1 MAKKFKKH
9 MMYDPKT
16 GEGYMANTYE
26 DHVRM
31 DKKGYVHEKPKPPFA
46 QTGFDISKG
55 YGGNVTSG
63 ADKWF
68 KQSFESSGGGQYGNP
83 GPGNTGYSIDWSE
96 IDFGKAALE
105 EQMNKSEGAT
115 NEQICA
121 RKGGVWNAEKG
132 ICEKKEKQET
142 EKEELIDCG
151 CGDGIQAKT
160 EKECEEKCKE
170 TNGYI
175 RKEGCTDPEATNYD
189 QYAEVDNG
197 SCVYEP
203 DQNQCAE
210 DEYWDGSKCVKK
222 STTDIPDKDVISEED
237 IDNTY
242 AQGLND
248 PFNPEVTSD
257 EDIDKINNSFTGRN
271 ENESLIPGIDPNNS
285 YNRAIGGGEFKSFK
299 QKQEFKNGKFS
310 GYKSKGKDSK
320 GNRWNYSFEIDKK
333 GYIQFD
339 KSYRNMG
346 NGVGTVMRS
355 LGFAGNKGRFSK
367 SEWNR
372 FTEKYNEA
380 LQSAINK
387 RADLLKQYGGDL
399 STANKIILELSPEE
413 KAILRMHA
421 RGFFRGG
428 STPLNFKSQFD
439 YTQPIPFQFKSPFP
453 RRQRGYLKLREN
465 WMPTQTPMNY
475 GSPLHQDINNQQFGS
490 IWEKIQAYGADMDKK
505 IDKFIKHN
513 SYNPESDKPINSFEN
528 KQWVGIITK
537 WLQDKKAKI
546 IEAKNSKDNDT
557 QQQIDTAV
565 NTLIQDVTTYS
576 GKFMD
581 WIERNAGDAADGN
594 AGGSVVSQGSK
605 KDERF
610 IGNITFM
617 GDKNTTIAVG
627 DDGKIGIKSFGLP
640 NVKYVEELDNDVF
653 AKDDVG
659 YSQFI
664 KISEQLQKEAEAGK
678 PLNEDVVKG
687 SADNLLKNE
696 DSILSWAFDP
706 LYGQSWLQD
715 YAQANPDLDL
725 DVFMPESPKFD
736 IDLLTDE
743 LHGWLT
749 SKLKESYDKNVPQ
762 QPGQKGDTAQK
773 IMDETMSNIDKEKE
787 NKQGVYAEGNEQ
799 QAPPQQGQVMA
810 QAPPPPPP
818 PSEENSPMSYKD
830 ARKKRAL
837 ELIRKFS

>member
-1 MAKKFKKH
+1 MAIKFKKH

-16 GEGYMANTYE
+16 GEGYMANTHE

-31 DKKGYVHEKPKPPFA
+31 DKKGYVHKKPKPPFA

-63 ADKWF
+63 TDKWF

-105 EQMNKSEGAT
+105 QQMNKSEGAT

-142 EKEELIDCG
+142 KKEELIDCG

-170 TNGYI
+170 LDTGDTTKPCECDGEVVARVPVGQDCPECPGDDPVPPPPPGPTPPTPPGGDEFDEEELTSDVYNVKQSTKFSLLNLF
-175 RKEGCTDPEATNYD
+175 KEGKLRKSKYEHSEDVRKRMRADYISASSERYKLLTTKNRQGNLDSSQQKRLNELEEIIEKNNPINQNKKLIKVTLP
-189 QYAEVDNG
+189 NG
-197 SCVYEP
+197 E
-203 DQNQCAE
+203 
-210 DEYWDGSKCVKK
+210 KK
-222 STTDIPDKDVISEED
+222 EMTISEFEE
-237 IDNTY
+237 NY
-242 AQGLND
+242 ADKLNLK
-248 PFNPEVTSD
+248 
-257 EDIDKINNSFTGRN
+257 DK
-271 ENESLIPGIDPNNS
+271 L
-285 YNRAIGGGEFKSFK
+285 GGE
-299 QKQEFKNGKFS
+299 
-310 GYKSKGKDSK
+310 YDD
-320 GNRWNYSFEIDKK
+320 Y
-333 GYIQFD
+333 
-339 KSYRNMG
+339 
-346 NGVGTVMRS
+346 
-355 LGFAGNKGRFSK
+355 AGRAGRD
-367 SEWNR
+367 
-372 FTEKYNEA
+372 Y
-380 LQSAINK
+380 
-387 RADLLKQYGGDL
+387 YGQNVP
-399 STANKIILELSPEE
+399 TQ
-413 KAILRMHA
+413 
-421 RGFFRGG
+421 
-428 STPLNFKSQFD
+428 FKSQFD
-439 YTQPIPFQFKSPFP
+439 YTRSIPFQFKSPFP

-490 IWEKIQAYGADMDKK
+490 IWEKIQAYGTDMDKK

-605 KDERF
+605 KDEKF

-617 GDKNTTIAVG
+617 GDKNTTIAIG

-640 NVKYVEELDNDVF
+640 SVKYVEELDNDVF

-678 PLNEDVVKG
+678 PLNEDVIKG

-715 YAQANPDLDL
+715 YAQGNPDLDL

-749 SKLKESYDKNVPQ
+749 SKLKDSYDKNVPQ
-762 QPGQKGDTAQK
+762 QPEQKGDTAQN
-773 IMDETMSNIDKEKE
+773 IMNQTLSNVEQEKQ
-787 NKQGVYAEGNEQ
+787 NKQGVYAEGNKQ
-799 QAPPQQGQVMA
+799 QAPPQQGQIMA